1 MVGNKPNTAN
11 YLGLCFLCLF
21 GFFVVVF
28 FNFIFLF
35 CFGVLWVFL
44 LVVIFGFCFLVFFL
58 VFLHGLQN
66 MPKTASAGIR
76 NTIAF
81 RWSLV
86 TLGSLCLSL
95 LW

>member
-44 LVVIFGFCFLVFFL
+44 VVVIFGFCFLVFFFGFFAWL
-58 VFLHGLQN
+58 AEYAQDSKCWH
-66 MPKTASAGIR
+66 
-76 NTIAF
+76 
-81 RWSLV
+81 
-86 TLGSLCLSL
+86 
-95 LW
+95 